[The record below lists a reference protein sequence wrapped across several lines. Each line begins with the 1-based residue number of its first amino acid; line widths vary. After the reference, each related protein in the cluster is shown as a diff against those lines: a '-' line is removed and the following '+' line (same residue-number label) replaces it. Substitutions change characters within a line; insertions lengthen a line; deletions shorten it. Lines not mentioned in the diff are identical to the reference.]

1 MPATGGLVPGEN
13 ALISGNGAGP
23 SDGGAQ
29 GPSMGLGMSAERA
42 AVRDR
47 TSELL
52 VGNYSAS
59 REGKRLNMLGFNNNH
74 QLENA

>member
-1 MPATGGLVPGEN
+1 MV
-13 ALISGNGAGP
+13 
-23 SDGGAQ
+23 
-29 GPSMGLGMSAERA
+29 LGMSAERA
-42 AVRDR
+42 PMRDR
-47 TSELL
+47 ASELI

>member
-1 MPATGGLVPGEN
+1 MPASGGLVPGDN
-13 ALISGNGAGP
+13 ALISGSGNGP
-23 SDGGAQ
+23 SDGAQ

-42 AVRDR
+42 PIRDR

>member
-1 MPATGGLVPGEN
+1 
-13 ALISGNGAGP
+13 
-23 SDGGAQ
+23 
-29 GPSMGLGMSAERA
+29 MGLGMSAERA
-42 AVRDR
+42 PVRDR

>member
-1 MPATGGLVPGEN
+1 MPASGGLVPAEN
-13 ALISGNGAGP
+13 ALISGNGGGP
-23 SDGGAQ
+23 SDGAQ

-42 AVRDR
+42 PVRDR

-52 VGNYSAS
+52 SGNYSAS

>member
-1 MPATGGLVPGEN
+1 
-13 ALISGNGAGP
+13 
-23 SDGGAQ
+23 
-29 GPSMGLGMSAERA
+29 MGLGMSAERA
-42 AVRDR
+42 PMRDR
-47 TSELL
+47 ASELI

>member
-1 MPATGGLVPGEN
+1 MPASGGLVPGDN
-13 ALISGNGAGP
+13 ALLISGNGNGP
-23 SDGGAQ
+23 NDAAQ
-29 GPSMGLGMSAERA
+29 GPPMGLGVSAERA
-42 AVRDR
+42 PIRDR